1 MILKYKNKKNTE
13 KKSMR
18 TSLSPN
24 AFYNVWS
31 RLEDQIEALVVK
43 TRRRRHVDRRLIG
56 DVT

>member
-1 MILKYKNKKNTE
+1 
-13 KKSMR
+13 MR